1 MTRPR
6 SELVSVADTPFYH
19 CICRCVRRAFLCGD
33 DRVTGQNFDHRKA
46 WLVERLAEL
55 VKVFAIDICAYAVM
69 SNHYHLVVR
78 INEEKAAQWTDDEVI
93 RRWRKLYQGPP
104 MVQRYLAGAVLD
116 KAELKVVN
124 DIVQQWRIRLT
135 DLSWFMRC
143 LNEPIARWANDEDG
157 CKGRFWEGRFKSQAL
172 LDEAALLTCM
182 SYVDLNPVRAGMAET
197 PEASDFTSIQA
208 RMIAWVKRQRKNK
221 KQNKSFV
228 RTTKL
233 PKQTLPT
240 VPLLRFSGNEKQGKP
255 STISFSSKDYLQ
267 LVDWLGRAI
276 RDDKR
281 GAIPSNMPPILA
293 RLNINH
299 DELLTY
305 VSKKEKR
312 FIDVMGTENNFKKI
326 AKQWQRKFIKGIRLA
341 KQLFSRQAV
350 YIPLT
355 NHF

>member
-6 SELVSVADTPFYH
+6 SQLVSVADTPYYH

-46 WLVERLAEL
+46 WLVERLTEL

-78 INEEKAAQWTDDEVI
+78 INKEKAEQWTDDEVI
-93 RRWRKLYQGPP
+93 RRWRKLYHGPP
-104 MVQRYLAGAVLD
+104 MIQRFLAGATLD

-124 DIVQQWRIRLT
+124 DIVQQWRQRLS

-172 LDEAALLTCM
+172 LDEAALITCM

-208 RMIAWVKRQRKNK
+208 RMMAWVKRQQKREQKKTLSNK
-221 KQNKSFV
+221 RIV

-233 PKQTLPT
+233 PKQAAPV
-240 VPLLRFSGNEKQGKP
+240 VPLLRFSGHEKQHKKT
-255 STISFSSKDYLQ
+255 TIPFTLKDYLQ

-281 GAIPSNMPPILA
+281 GAISELHPPILE
-293 RLNINH
+293 RLNINK
-299 DELLTY
+299 DELLVY
-305 VSKKEKR
+305 VSRKEKR
-312 FIDVMGTENNFKKI
+312 FIDVIGTENNFQKI
-326 AKQWQRKFIKGIRLA
+326 AEQWQRKFIKGISLA
-341 KQLFSRQAV
+341 KQLFSGQSI
-350 YIPLT
+350 YT
-355 NHF
+355 

>member
-6 SELVSVADTPFYH
+6 SQLVSVQDTPYYH

-46 WLVERLAEL
+46 WMVERLTEL

-78 INEEKAAQWTDDEVI
+78 IDEEKAGQWSDDEVI
-93 RRWRKLYQGPP
+93 RRWRKLYQGSPTI
-104 MVQRYLAGAVLD
+104 QRYLAGATLD

-124 DIVQQWRIRLT
+124 DIIQQWRVRLS

-208 RMIAWVKRQRKNK
+208 RMVAWVKRQQKSQQQRKPRN
-221 KQNKSFV
+221 QSFV
-228 RTTKL
+228 RKTKL
-233 PKQTLPT
+233 PKQTLPI
-240 VPLLRFSGNEKQGKP
+240 VPLLRFSGNEKQGRKT
-255 STISFSSKDYLQ
+255 TIPFTLKDYLQ

-276 RDDKR
+276 RDNKR
-281 GAIPSNMPPILA
+281 GSISEQQPPIIE
-293 RLNINH
+293 RLNINK
-299 DELLTY
+299 DELLAF
-305 VSKKEKR
+305 VSRKEKR
-312 FIDVMGTENNFKKI
+312 FIDVVGTENSIQKTVTR
-326 AKQWQRKFIKGIRLA
+326 WQRKFIKGIRLA
-341 KQLFSRQAV
+341 KQLFSERSLQ
-350 YIPLT
+350 YIQ
-355 NHF
+355 